1 MAKTPLTFETV
12 RDMALEL
19 AGVEIGTAYGAPALK
34 VRGNVLASVPV
45 DKSAEPNCLVVR
57 IDFDMRSSLVQSKPD
72 VYYFTEHYA
81 GYPTVLVRL
90 SKISRK
96 ELRELLS
103 LSWSFVSA
111 KKPARKTSAK
121 TKRLSR

>member
-1 MAKTPLTFETV
+1 MAKTPLTFDIV

-19 AGVEIGTAYGAPALK
+19 KDVETGTAYGAPALK

-57 IDFDMRSSLVQSKPD
+57 IDFDMRSSLIRTKPD

-90 SKISRK
+90 STISRK

-111 KKPARKTSAK
+111 KKPVRKSSAK
-121 TKRLSR
+121 AKQRGR